1 MVAINVVKESNASL
15 KDYGPGL
22 VGVFVGGTSG
32 IGQSTA
38 RAFVRYAISPRV
50 YLLGR
55 NEAQASKII
64 EELGKLNA
72 ESKVDFVKCDV
83 SLLKGVDEACKEIQK
98 KEEKVNLLV
107 MTTGMVT
114 MKGRDGM
121 YTVIIS
127 ETNEGIDRKLSLHY
141 YSRMRF
147 ISNLLP
153 QLNAAVAAASTAE
166 GKKTGLA
173 SVVSVLE
180 AGGEGALNQ
189 DDLDLKN
196 TYSLANARTH
206 AITMNSLSLGYLAKA
221 NPAVSFIHSFPGGV
235 KTGVMRE
242 LGTVTKMALQ
252 AVMVLGKPWMVPV
265 EESGERHLYAAAGL
279 PKLKRAG
286 DESGKLYL
294 VGSDGE
300 ERGNHKVLNEYRE
313 KNTDQKVWEHTLDVF
328 SRCCE

>member
-1 MVAINVVKESNASL
+1 
-15 KDYGPGL
+15 
-22 VGVFVGGTSG
+22 
-32 IGQSTA
+32 
-38 RAFVRYAISPRV
+38 
-50 YLLGR
+50 
-55 NEAQASKII
+55 
-64 EELGKLNA
+64 
-72 ESKVDFVKCDV
+72 
-83 SLLKGVDEACKEIQK
+83 
-98 KEEKVNLLV
+98 
-107 MTTGMVT
+107 
-114 MKGRDGM
+114 
-121 YTVIIS
+121 
-127 ETNEGIDRKLSLHY
+127 
-141 YSRMRF
+141 MRF
-147 ISNLLP
+147 ISDLLP
-153 QLNAAVAAASTAE
+153 QLNAAAAAASTAE
-166 GKKTGLA
+166 GGKKTGLA

>member
-1 MVAINVVKESNASL
+1 
-15 KDYGPGL
+15 
-22 VGVFVGGTSG
+22 
-32 IGQSTA
+32 
-38 RAFVRYAISPRV
+38 
-50 YLLGR
+50 
-55 NEAQASKII
+55 
-64 EELGKLNA
+64 
-72 ESKVDFVKCDV
+72 
-83 SLLKGVDEACKEIQK
+83 
-98 KEEKVNLLV
+98 
-107 MTTGMVT
+107 
-114 MKGRDGM
+114 
-121 YTVIIS
+121 
-127 ETNEGIDRKLSLHY
+127 
-141 YSRMRF
+141 MRF

-153 QLNAAVAAASTAE
+153 QLNAAGAAGGKNTA
-166 GKKTGLA
+166 LA

-242 LGTVTKMALQ
+242 LGLVTRMALQ
-252 AVMVLGKPWMVPV
+252 AAMVLGKPWMVPV

-279 PKLKRAG
+279 PSLKRE

-300 ERGNHKVLNEYRE
+300 ARGNQKVLNEYRE
-313 KNTDQKVWEHTLDVF
+313 KKTDQKVWEHTLDVF
-328 SRCCE
+328 NRCN